1 MPRDYKNRA
10 NTSYRRE
17 KHPSGWVLFTSGLLV
32 GLFISGLAWLKLSP
46 PGDPAARRLGAPVAR
61 QTSPPEEPEEP
72 EESDAPRPR
81 FDFYTIL
88 PEMEVVVPEPKPA
101 PTSAARTKA
110 PAPSSPTVSAVI
122 KPEAP
127 PERYMLQMG
136 SFKTFSDA
144 DRLKARLAL
153 VGIEADIQKV
163 RIDGGAIFHRVRS
176 GPYDERR
183 VNALRTRLQQN
194 NINSLVIRLK

>member
-1 MPRDYKNRA
+1 MPRDYKSRA
-10 NTSYRRE
+10 NTSYRKER
-17 KHPSGWVLFTSGLLV
+17 HPSGWVLFISGLLV

-46 PGDPAARRLGAPVAR
+46 PDDPAARRLGAPVAR
-61 QTSPPEEPEEP
+61 QTRPPAEPEEP

-101 PTSAARTKA
+101 PTSTARTKA
-110 PAPSSPTVSAVI
+110 PTPSPSVSTVN
-122 KPEAP
+122 KPEVSP
-127 PERYMLQMG
+127 GRYMLQMG

-183 VNALRTRLQQN
+183 VNALRSRLKQN

>member
-1 MPRDYKNRA
+1 MPKDYKSRA
-10 NTSYRRE
+10 NTSRKKARQS
-17 KHPSGWVLFTSGLLV
+17 SGWVLFISGLLV

-46 PGDPAARRLGAPVAR
+46 PGDPAGRRLGAPVA
-61 QTSPPEEPEEP
+61 QQASPPMEPAEP

-88 PEMEVVVPEPKPA
+88 PEMEVVVPEPKPVARAEAPASPPGAATVSKPDA
-101 PTSAARTKA
+101 PTG
-110 PAPSSPTVSAVI
+110 
-122 KPEAP
+122 
-127 PERYMLQMG
+127 RYMLQMG
-136 SFKTFSDA
+136 SFKKFSDA
-144 DRLKARLAL
+144 DRLKASLAL

-163 RIDGGAIFHRVRS
+163 RIDGGAVFHRVRS

-183 VNALRTRLQQN
+183 VNALRARLKQN

>member
-1 MPRDYKNRA
+1 MPRDYKSRA
-10 NTSYRRE
+10 NSSR
-17 KHPSGWVLFTSGLLV
+17 KKAKQSSCWVMFFSGLLV

-46 PGDPAARRLGAPVAR
+46 PGDPAGNRLGAPVA
-61 QTSPPEEPEEP
+61 QKASPPAEPEEP

-88 PEMEVVVPEPKPA
+88 PEMEVVVPEPKPVARVEA
-101 PTSAARTKA
+101 PASSPSAA
-110 PAPSSPTVSAVI
+110 TVS

-127 PERYMLQMG
+127 PGRYMLQMG
-136 SFKTFSDA
+136 SFKKFSDA
-144 DRLKARLAL
+144 DRLKANLAL

-163 RIDGGAIFHRVRS
+163 RIDGGAVFHRVRS

-183 VNALRTRLQQN
+183 VNALRARLKQN

>member
-1 MPRDYKNRA
+1 MPRDYKSRA
-10 NTSYRRE
+10 NTAQRRE
-17 KHPSGWVLFTSGLLV
+17 RRPSGWVLFISGLLV
-32 GLFISGLAWLKLSP
+32 GLFVSGLAWLKLSP
-46 PGDPAARRLGAPVAR
+46 TDDPAGRRLDSPVAQQAR
-61 QTSPPEEPEEP
+61 PPVEPEEP

-101 PTSAARTKA
+101 ARTEA
-110 PAPSSPTVSAVI
+110 PAPPPRVSNVT
-122 KPEAP
+122 KPDVTAG
-127 PERYMLQMG
+127 RYMLQMG

-144 DRLKARLAL
+144 DRLKASLAL

-163 RIDGGAIFHRVRS
+163 RIEGGAIFHRVRS

-183 VNALRTRLQQN
+183 VNALRTRLRQN
-194 NINSLVIRLK
+194 NINNLVIRLK